1 VLMHNQLEG
10 GIPGELGKLSK
21 LTYLLLGQ
29 NRLSGE
35 IPQAIYNLSSL
46 YELALE
52 LNMLVGELPSN
63 IGDTLPNL
71 QHLTLAINMLEGRI
85 PSSIGNASGMW
96 LMGLSGN
103 RFTGQIPSSLGKLPN
118 LSKLNLENNKL
129 EATDQQSWQFL
140 NALTNCSALELFS
153 VHGNMLQGTLPDS
166 VGNLSS
172 ILNILLFGSNRL
184 SGLVPSSIGNL
195 RNLTELGLEFND
207 FSGSI
212 DGWVGKLVNLVGLF
226 LNGNSLNGKIP
237 SSMGNLTELSLLH
250 LEYNQFNG
258 QIPSSLGSLPQLSE
272 LYLSHNN
279 LQGRIPNGVF
289 TVATL
294 VECVLSHNNLEGEIP
309 GFSNLQ
315 QLAKLGLSSNKFIG
329 AIPTTLGSCQELGTI
344 RMDQNFL
351 SGSIPTYLG
360 NLSSLTVL
368 NLSRNNL
375 TGIIPAALSNLQVLN
390 QLDLSY
396 NNLEGEVPTRGVF
409 KNVTAVSLKG
419 NRDLCGG
426 ALELHMPTCTAVPHK
441 IGQLKIWVKILIAV
455 FGFVAPLL
463 ILSLNVIFRCKKT
476 NIIQLPLVSYG
487 EKFSKVSYKDLAQA
501 TENFAESNLIGRGS
515 YGLVYRGNLIR
526 AVAVKVFDMNMQ
538 GAERSVMLECNALRN
553 IRHRNLLPIL
563 TVCSTI
569 DNKGNDFRAL
579 VYEFKSN
586 GNLDTWLHPGNRNV
600 PNQLGLTQR
609 IDIVV
614 GIADALQYLHHDCES
629 PIIHCDL
636 KPSNILLDVDMTPHL
651 GDFGIASFYLKSMSV
666 RDMGSISSIGLKGTI
681 GYIAPGNILCS

>member
-1 VLMHNQLEG
+1 
-10 GIPGELGKLSK
+10 
-21 LTYLLLGQ
+21 
-29 NRLSGE
+29 
-35 IPQAIYNLSSL
+35 
-46 YELALE
+46 
-52 LNMLVGELPSN
+52 
-63 IGDTLPNL
+63 
-71 QHLTLAINMLEGRI
+71 
-85 PSSIGNASGMW
+85 
-96 LMGLSGN
+96 
-103 RFTGQIPSSLGKLPN
+103 
-118 LSKLNLENNKL
+118 
-129 EATDQQSWQFL
+129 
-140 NALTNCSALELFS
+140 
-153 VHGNMLQGTLPDS
+153 MLQGTLPDS

-172 ILNILLFGSNRL
+172 SLNILLFGSNRL

-207 FSGSI
+207 FSGTI

-226 LNGNSLNGKIP
+226 LTRNSFNGKI
-237 SSMGNLTELSLLH
+237 SASIGNLTKLSLLH

-258 QIPSSLGSLPQLSE
+258 PIPSSLGTLPQLSE

-294 VECVLSHNNLEGEIP
+294 VECVLSHNNLEGEIAH
-309 GFSNLQ
+309 FSNLQ
-315 QLAKLGLSSNKFIG
+315 QLTKLGLSSNKFVG

-351 SGSIPTYLG
+351 SGSIPTSLG

-375 TGIIPAALSNLQVLN
+375 TGIIPAAL
-390 QLDLSY
+390 
-396 NNLEGEVPTRGVF
+396 
-409 KNVTAVSLKG
+409 
-419 NRDLCGG
+419 
-426 ALELHMPTCTAVPHK
+426 
-441 IGQLKIWVKILIAV
+441 IL
-455 FGFVAPLL
+455 LL
-463 ILSLNVIFRCKKT
+463 YVIFRCKKT
-476 NIIQLPLVSYG
+476 NRTQLPLVSYG

-501 TENFAESNLIGRGS
+501 TENFAESNLIGRGN
-515 YGLVYRGNLIR
+515 YGLVYRGYLVR

-538 GAERSVMLECNALRN
+538 GAERSFMLECNALRN

-579 VYEFKSN
+579 VYEFMSN